1 MPVNRLMDKELVCI
15 YNIYINTHTHTHA
28 MEYKSANKKN
38 ELLPFATIG
47 MDLKGIMLNEIGQ
60 IKTNTE

>member
-1 MPVNRLMDKELVCI
+1 
-15 YNIYINTHTHTHA
+15 

-60 IKTNTE
+60 IKTNTEWFHLYVESKT

>member
-1 MPVNRLMDKELVCI
+1 
-15 YNIYINTHTHTHA
+15 